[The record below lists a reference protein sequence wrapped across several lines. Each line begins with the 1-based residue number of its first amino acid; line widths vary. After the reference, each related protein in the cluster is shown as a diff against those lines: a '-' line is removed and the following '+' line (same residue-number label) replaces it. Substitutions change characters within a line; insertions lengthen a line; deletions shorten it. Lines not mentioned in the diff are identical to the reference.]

1 MILVYLVAELK
12 WNRIVEVHEAVCCLP
27 GAPLGVRTDGH
38 VVALTH
44 MRHVGFS
51 TQQSPRYSPRAHVC
65 LSVISLRSPAVWPG
79 SLRRMRSAQCHGWI
93 SRPLASQKKRVA
105 VQRRSRLGDTPHNY
119 VVKRQNEQ
127 GNLFNSII
135 YESEGWERVVEGS
148 KCVSWPFF
156 FKRH

>member
-1 MILVYLVAELK
+1 M
-12 WNRIVEVHEAVCCLP
+12 
-27 GAPLGVRTDGH
+27 
-38 VVALTH
+38 
-44 MRHVGFS
+44 
-51 TQQSPRYSPRAHVC
+51 
-65 LSVISLRSPAVWPG
+65 WPG

-135 YESEGWERVVEGS
+135 YESEGCERVVEGS
-148 KCVSWPFF
+148 KCVS
-156 FKRH
+156 